1 MSESDNGIHFPT
13 TTDKTTLSKT
23 SGRVKWFNN
32 KSGYGFITISTGEYE
47 GTDIFVHHSSI
58 TVEKEQ
64 YRYLVQ
70 GEYVEIDLKEMVD
83 SEHKWQALDV
93 TGISSGKL
101 MCETRLETRDPH
113 TETTSTTS
121 RGSTSTTQKTP
132 RSSYRVRPHG
142 PGPREGD
149 EWMLVRR
156 RASTGRTEH
165 ASTGRTEHATAR
177 SRPPRSVK
185 E

>member
-13 TTDKTTLSKT
+13 TTDKTTVSKT

-32 KSGYGFITISTGEYE
+32 KSGYGFITISAGDREGE
-47 GTDIFVHHSSI
+47 DIFVHHSSI

-70 GEYVEIDLKEMVD
+70 GEYVEFVLKEMLD
-83 SEHKWQALDV
+83 SEHKWQTSDV
-93 TGISSGKL
+93 SGISGGKL
-101 MCETRLETRDPH
+101 MCETRLETRA
-113 TETTSTTS
+113 TRAETTTTATAT
-121 RGSTSTTQKTP
+121 TSTTQKP
-132 RSSYRVRPHG
+132 QRSSYRVRPHG

-156 RASTGRTEH
+156 RASTGRSEH
-165 ASTGRTEHATAR
+165 ASAR
-177 SRPPRSVK
+177 LRPPRSVK

>member
-32 KSGYGFITISTGEYE
+32 KSGYGFITISDGDHE
-47 GTDIFVHHSSI
+47 GQDIFVHHSSI

-70 GEYVEIDLKEMVD
+70 GEYVEFILKEMLESD
-83 SEHKWQALDV
+83 HKWQATDV
-93 TGISSGKL
+93 SGISGGKL
-101 MCETRLETRDPH
+101 MCETRLETRVSR
-113 TETTSTTS
+113 TETTITDPT
-121 RGSTSTTQKTP
+121 RTTQKTQ
-132 RSSYRVRPHG
+132 RSSYRVRPNG

-156 RASTGRTEH
+156 RVSTGRTEH
-165 ASTGRTEHATAR
+165 VSAR

>member
-13 TTDKTTLSKT
+13 TTDKSAVSKT

-32 KSGYGFITISTGEYE
+32 KSGYGFITISAGEHE

-58 TVEKEQ
+58 TVDKEQ

-70 GEYVEIDLKEMVD
+70 GEYVEFVLKEMVD
-83 SEHKWQALDV
+83 SDHKWQASDV
-93 TGISSGKL
+93 SGISGGKL
-101 MCETRLETRDPH
+101 MCETRLETRATR
-113 TETTSTTS
+113 TETTTVAP
-121 RGSTSTTQKTP
+121 TSTTQKTQ

-156 RASTGRTEH
+156 RASSGRNEH
-165 ASTGRTEHATAR
+165 VPVR

>member
-13 TTDKTTLSKT
+13 TTDKTAVSKT

-32 KSGYGFITISTGEYE
+32 KSGYGFITISTGEHE

-58 TVEKEQ
+58 AVDKEQ

-70 GEYVEIDLKEMVD
+70 GEYVEFVLKEMVD
-83 SEHKWQALDV
+83 SEHNWQASDV
-93 TGISSGKL
+93 SGISGGKL
-101 MCETRLETRDPH
+101 MCETRLETRATR
-113 TETTSTTS
+113 TETTTPA
-121 RGSTSTTQKTP
+121 STSTTQKSQ

-156 RASTGRTEH
+156 RASTGREH
-165 ASTGRTEHATAR
+165 APAR

>member
-13 TTDKTTLSKT
+13 TTDKTNVSKT

-32 KSGYGFITISTGEYE
+32 KSGYGFITVSTGDHE
-47 GTDIFVHHSSI
+47 GDDIFVHHSSI
-58 TVEKEQ
+58 TVDKEQ

-70 GEYVEIDLKEMVD
+70 GEYVEFFLKEMVD
-83 SEHKWQALDV
+83 SDHKWQASDV
-93 TGISSGKL
+93 SGISSGKL
-101 MCETRLETRDPH
+101 MCETRLETRVTR
-113 TETTSTTS
+113 TETTTS
-121 RGSTSTTQKTP
+121 PSTSTTQKTQ

-156 RASTGRTEH
+156 RASTGRSERTDH
-165 ASTGRTEHATAR
+165 APAR

>member
-13 TTDKTTLSKT
+13 TTDKRTVSKT

-32 KSGYGFITISTGEYE
+32 KSGYGFITISSGEHE

-58 TVEKEQ
+58 KVEKEQ

-70 GEYVEIDLKEMVD
+70 GEYVEFFLKEMVD
-83 SEHKWQALDV
+83 SEHKWQATGV
-93 TGISSGKL
+93 SGISDGKL
-101 MCETRLETRDPH
+101 MCETRLETRV
-113 TETTSTTS
+113 TRAETTTTDS
-121 RGSTSTTQKTP
+121 KSATSKTP
-132 RSSYRVRPHG
+132 RSSYRVRHHG

-156 RASTGRTEH
+156 SASTGRSEQIPVQ
-165 ASTGRTEHATAR
+165 AR
-177 SRPPRSVK
+177 PHRSVK

>member
-23 SGRVKWFNN
+23 YGRVKWFNN
-32 KSGYGFITISTGEYE
+32 KSGYGFITISDGEYE

-70 GEYVEIDLKEMVD
+70 GEYVEFILKEMLESD
-83 SEHKWQALDV
+83 HKWQATDV
-93 TGISSGKL
+93 SGISGGKL
-101 MCETRLETRDPH
+101 MCETRLETRVSR
-113 TETTSTTS
+113 TETTITDPT
-121 RGSTSTTQKTP
+121 RTTQKTQ
-132 RSSYRVRPHG
+132 RSSYRVRPNG

-165 ASTGRTEHATAR
+165 VSAR

>member
-1 MSESDNGIHFPT
+1 MSESDNGIHFPS
-13 TTDKTTLSKT
+13 TTDKTTVSKT

-32 KSGYGFITISTGEYE
+32 KSGYGFITISAGEHE

-70 GEYVEIDLKEMVD
+70 GEYVEFVLKEMLD
-83 SEHKWQALDV
+83 SEHKWQASDV
-93 TGISSGKL
+93 SGISGGKL
-101 MCETRLETRDPH
+101 MCETRLETRATR
-113 TETTSTTS
+113 TETTTTAT
-121 RGSTSTTQKTP
+121 TSTTQKP
-132 RSSYRVRPHG
+132 QRSSYRVRPHG

-156 RASTGRTEH
+156 RASTGRSEH
-165 ASTGRTEHATAR
+165 APAR

>member
-13 TTDKTTLSKT
+13 TTNNTAVFKT

-32 KSGYGFITISTGEYE
+32 KSGYGFITITTGELE
-47 GTDIFVHHSSI
+47 GDDIFVHHSSI
-58 TVEKEQ
+58 RVEKEQ

-70 GEYVEIDLKEMVD
+70 GEYVNFILKEMVN
-83 SEHKWQALDV
+83 SEHKWQASDV
-93 TGISSGKL
+93 SGISGGKL
-101 MCETRLETRDPH
+101 MCETRLETRATRNEKQNVEPAN
-113 TETTSTTS
+113 T
-121 RGSTSTTQKTP
+121 RQKTY
-132 RSSYRVRPHG
+132 RSTYRVRPNG

-156 RASTGRTEH
+156 RPSSGRTENP
-165 ASTGRTEHATAR
+165 TMR
-177 SRPPRSVK
+177 SRPTRSVK

>member
-13 TTDKTTLSKT
+13 TTNKTAVSKT

-32 KSGYGFITISTGEYE
+32 KSGYGFITITTGEHE
-47 GTDIFVHHSSI
+47 GVDIFVHHSSI

-70 GEYVEIDLKEMVD
+70 GEYVNFVLKEMAD
-83 SEHKWQALDV
+83 SDHKWQASDV
-93 TGISSGKL
+93 SGISGGKL
-101 MCETRLETRDPH
+101 MCETRLETRATRNENQTVDQA
-113 TETTSTTS
+113 ST
-121 RGSTSTTQKTP
+121 RQKTH
-132 RSSYRVRPHG
+132 RSTYRVRPNG

-156 RASTGRTEH
+156 RAPTGRTEQ
-165 ASTGRTEHATAR
+165 STAR
-177 SRPPRSVK
+177 PRPTRSVK

>member
-1 MSESDNGIHFPT
+1 MSESDNSIHFPT
-13 TTDKTTLSKT
+13 TTDKTTVSKT

-32 KSGYGFITISTGEYE
+32 KSGYGFITISAGDHEGE
-47 GTDIFVHHSSI
+47 DIFVHHSSI
-58 TVEKEQ
+58 TVQKEQ

-70 GEYVEIDLKEMVD
+70 GEYVEFVLKEMHD
-83 SEHKWQALDV
+83 NEHKWQASDV
-93 TGISSGKL
+93 GGISGGKL
-101 MCETRLETRDPH
+101 MCETRLETRATR
-113 TETTSTTS
+113 TETTTAAP
-121 RGSTSTTQKTP
+121 TSTTQKQQ

-142 PGPREGD
+142 PGPREGY

-165 ASTGRTEHATAR
+165 APAR

>member
-13 TTDKTTLSKT
+13 TTDKTTVSKT

-32 KSGYGFITISTGEYE
+32 KSGYGFITITTGEHV

-58 TVEKEQ
+58 TVDKEQ

-70 GEYVEIDLKEMVD
+70 GEYVEFILKEMVD
-83 SEHKWQALDV
+83 SEHKWQASDV
-93 TGISSGKL
+93 SGISGGKL
-101 MCETRLETRDPH
+101 MCETRLETRV
-113 TETTSTTS
+113 TRAETTTEASTI
-121 RGSTSTTQKTP
+121 TTQKTQ
-132 RSSYRVRPHG
+132 RSSYRVRPNG

-156 RASTGRTEH
+156 RASTGQSEH
-165 ASTGRTEHATAR
+165 APVR
-177 SRPPRSVK
+177 SRPHRSVK

>member
-13 TTDKTTLSKT
+13 TVEKTTVSKT
-23 SGRVKWFNN
+23 SDRVKWFNN
-32 KSGYGFITISTGEYE
+32 KSGYGFITISTGVYE

-58 TVEKEQ
+58 SVDKEQ

-70 GEYVEIDLKEMVD
+70 GEYVEFFLKEMVE
-83 SEHKWQALDV
+83 SEHKWQASDV
-93 TGISSGKL
+93 SGISSGKL
-101 MCETRLETRDPH
+101 MCETRLETRATR
-113 TETTSTTS
+113 TETTTPTSTI
-121 RGSTSTTQKTP
+121 TTQKTP

-165 ASTGRTEHATAR
+165 ASTGRTDHAPAR

>member
-1 MSESDNGIHFPT
+1 MSESVNGIHFPT
-13 TTDKTTLSKT
+13 TTDKTTVSKT

-32 KSGYGFITISTGEYE
+32 KSGYGFITITAGEQE

-70 GEYVEIDLKEMVD
+70 GEYVEFVLKEMVD
-83 SEHKWQALDV
+83 SEHKWQASGV
-93 TGISSGKL
+93 SGITGGKL
-101 MCETRLETRDPH
+101 MCETRLETRATR
-113 TETTSTTS
+113 TETTTTAT
-121 RGSTSTTQKTP
+121 TSTTQKP
-132 RSSYRVRPHG
+132 ERSSYRVRPHG

-156 RASTGRTEH
+156 CVSTGRSGY
-165 ASTGRTEHATAR
+165 APAR

>member
-1 MSESDNGIHFPT
+1 MSKSDNGIHFPT
-13 TTDKTTLSKT
+13 ATDKATVSKT

-58 TVEKEQ
+58 KVEKEQ

-70 GEYVEIDLKEMVD
+70 GEYVEFFLKEMVD
-83 SEHKWQALDV
+83 SEHKWQATDV
-93 TGISSGKL
+93 SGISDGKL
-101 MCETRLETRDPH
+101 MCETRLETRV
-113 TETTSTTS
+113 TRAETTTTDS
-121 RGSTSTTQKTP
+121 KSATSKTP

-156 RASTGRTEH
+156 RASTGRSEQIPVQ
-165 ASTGRTEHATAR
+165 AR
-177 SRPPRSVK
+177 PHRSVK

>member
-1 MSESDNGIHFPT
+1 MSVSDNGIHFPT
-13 TTDKTTLSKT
+13 TTDKTTVSKT

-32 KSGYGFITISTGEYE
+32 KSGYGFITISAGEYE

-70 GEYVEIDLKEMVD
+70 GEYVEFVLKEMAD
-83 SEHKWQALDV
+83 SEHKWQASDV
-93 TGISSGKL
+93 NGISGGKL
-101 MCETRLETRDPH
+101 MCETRLETRATR
-113 TETTSTTS
+113 TETTTTDSTN
-121 RGSTSTTQKTP
+121 TTQKTA
-132 RSSYRVRPHG
+132 RSSYRARPHG

-156 RASTGRTEH
+156 RTSSGRSEH
-165 ASTGRTEHATAR
+165 APAR

>member
-13 TTDKTTLSKT
+13 TTDKTTVSKT

-32 KSGYGFITISTGEYE
+32 KSGYGFITISAGEHE

-58 TVEKEQ
+58 TVVKEQ

-70 GEYVEIDLKEMVD
+70 GEYVEFYLKEMVD
-83 SEHKWQALDV
+83 SKHKWQATEV
-93 TGISSGKL
+93 SGISGGKL
-101 MCETRLETRDPH
+101 MCETRLETRATR
-113 TETTSTTS
+113 TETTTS
-121 RGSTSTTQKTP
+121 APTSTTQNPP

-165 ASTGRTEHATAR
+165 EPAR

>member
-13 TTDKTTLSKT
+13 TTDKTNVSKT

-32 KSGYGFITISTGEYE
+32 KSGYGFITISAGDHEGE
-47 GTDIFVHHSSI
+47 DIFVHHSSI

-70 GEYVEIDLKEMVD
+70 GEYVEFVLKEMLD
-83 SEHKWQALDV
+83 SEHKWQASDV
-93 TGISSGKL
+93 SGISGGKL
-101 MCETRLETRDPH
+101 MCETRLETRA
-113 TETTSTTS
+113 TRAETTAT
-121 RGSTSTTQKTP
+121 TSTTQKLQ

-156 RASTGRTEH
+156 RASSGRSEH
-165 ASTGRTEHATAR
+165 APAR

>member
-1 MSESDNGIHFPT
+1 MSVSDNGIHFPT

-32 KSGYGFITISTGEYE
+32 KSGYGFITISDGEHE
-47 GTDIFVHHSSI
+47 GQDIFVHHSSI

-70 GEYVEIDLKEMVD
+70 GEYVEIILKEMLD
-83 SEHKWQALDV
+83 SDHKWQATDV
-93 TGISSGKL
+93 SGISGGKL
-101 MCETRLETRDPH
+101 MCETRLETRASR
-113 TETTSTTS
+113 TETTITDPT
-121 RGSTSTTQKTP
+121 RTTQKTQ
-132 RSSYRVRPHG
+132 RSSYRVRPNG

-165 ASTGRTEHATAR
+165 VSAL

>member
-13 TTDKTTLSKT
+13 TTDKTTVSKT
-23 SGRVKWFNN
+23 YGRVKWFNN
-32 KSGYGFITISTGEYE
+32 KSGYGFITITAGEYE

-58 TVEKEQ
+58 AVEKEQ

-70 GEYVEIDLKEMVD
+70 GEYVEFVLKEMVD
-83 SEHKWQALDV
+83 SEHKWQASDV
-93 TGISSGKL
+93 SGISGGKL
-101 MCETRLETRDPH
+101 MCETRLETRATR
-113 TETTSTTS
+113 TETTTTA
-121 RGSTSTTQKTP
+121 STSTTQKTQ

-165 ASTGRTEHATAR
+165 VPAR

>member
-32 KSGYGFITISTGEYE
+32 KSGYGFITISAGDHE

-58 TVEKEQ
+58 IVDKEQ

-70 GEYVEIDLKEMVD
+70 GEYVEFVLKEMVD
-83 SEHKWQALDV
+83 SEHKWQASDV
-93 TGISSGKL
+93 SGISGGKL
-101 MCETRLETRDPH
+101 MCETRLETRASR
-113 TETTSTTS
+113 TETTTTAT
-121 RGSTSTTQKTP
+121 TSTTQKP
-132 RSSYRVRPHG
+132 QRSSYRVRPNG

-156 RASTGRTEH
+156 RASTGRSEH
-165 ASTGRTEHATAR
+165 APAR

>member
-1 MSESDNGIHFPT
+1 MSESDNGIHFPS
-13 TTDKTTLSKT
+13 TTDKTTVYKT

-32 KSGYGFITISTGEYE
+32 KSGYGFITITAGEHE

-70 GEYVEIDLKEMVD
+70 GEYVEFVLKEMLD
-83 SEHKWQALDV
+83 SEHKWQATEV
-93 TGISSGKL
+93 GGISGGKL
-101 MCETRLETRDPH
+101 MCETRLEIRATR
-113 TETTSTTS
+113 TETTTTAT
-121 RGSTSTTQKTP
+121 TSTTQKP
-132 RSSYRVRPHG
+132 QRSSYRVRPHG
-142 PGPREGD
+142 PGPRESD

-156 RASTGRTEH
+156 RASSGRSEN
-165 ASTGRTEHATAR
+165 APAR
-177 SRPPRSVK
+177 SRAPRSVK

>member
-13 TTDKTTLSKT
+13 TTDKTTVSKT

-32 KSGYGFITISTGEYE
+32 KSGYGFITISAGDHEGE
-47 GTDIFVHHSSI
+47 DIFVHHSSI
-58 TVEKEQ
+58 KVEKEQ

-70 GEYVEIDLKEMVD
+70 GEYVEFVLKEMLD
-83 SEHKWQALDV
+83 SEHKWQASDV
-93 TGISSGKL
+93 SGISGGKL
-101 MCETRLETRDPH
+101 MCETRLETRD
-113 TETTSTTS
+113 TRNETTTTSTT
-121 RGSTSTTQKTP
+121 TTQKTP

-156 RASTGRTEH
+156 RASSSGRTEH
-165 ASTGRTEHATAR
+165 APAR

>member
-13 TTDKTTLSKT
+13 TTDKTNVSKT

-32 KSGYGFITISTGEYE
+32 KSGYGFITISAGDHE

-58 TVEKEQ
+58 TVDKEQ

-70 GEYVEIDLKEMVD
+70 GEYVEFVLKEMVD
-83 SEHKWQALDV
+83 SEHKWQASDV
-93 TGISSGKL
+93 SGISGGKL
-101 MCETRLETRDPH
+101 MCETRLETRATR
-113 TETTSTTS
+113 TETTTDA
-121 RGSTSTTQKTP
+121 STSTTQKTQ

-165 ASTGRTEHATAR
+165 APAR
-177 SRPPRSVK
+177 SRPPLPPLPHPRAPRSVK

>member
-13 TTDKTTLSKT
+13 TTDKTNVSKT

-32 KSGYGFITISTGEYE
+32 KSGYGFITISAGEHQ

-58 TVEKEQ
+58 TVDKEQ

-70 GEYVEIDLKEMVD
+70 GEYVEFFLKEMVD
-83 SEHKWQALDV
+83 SEHKWQASDV
-93 TGISSGKL
+93 SGISGGKL
-101 MCETRLETRDPH
+101 MCETRLETRATR
-113 TETTSTTS
+113 TETTTDA
-121 RGSTSTTQKTP
+121 STSTTQKTQ

-165 ASTGRTEHATAR
+165 DPAR

>member
-13 TTDKTTLSKT
+13 TREKTTVSKT

-32 KSGYGFITISTGEYE
+32 KSGYGFITISTGSHE

-58 TVEKEQ
+58 TVSKEQ

-70 GEYVEIDLKEMVD
+70 GEYVDFYLKEMTD
-83 SEHKWQALDV
+83 SEHKWQASDV
-93 TGISSGKL
+93 SGISGGKL
-101 MCETRLETRDPH
+101 MCETRLETRATP
-113 TETTSTTS
+113 TETS
-121 RGSTSTTQKTP
+121 STTQKTE

-156 RASTGRTEH
+156 RASTGRSEH
-165 ASTGRTEHATAR
+165 PTVR